1 MAVRLNLFSNTEQDT
16 KKVSTVEELPQ
27 YMLKCIYDNNV
38 AEESEEAKQE
48 KMAKIKRKLEAGK
61 KLTKEEANRI
71 VSTAVSGISDDDP
84 DKEYIVAAVN
94 RVSDEFHKSGAY
106 SRLPGTQESAEK
118 RKQKKENG
126 ISFKRED
133 EKEELMNWSPLQ
145 EVIEKLP
152 TFTAGA

>member
-61 KLTKEEANRI
+61 KLTKEELSWLQRN
-71 VSTAVSGISDDDP
+71 DP
-84 DKEYIVAAVN
+84 IAYAHAIRVQMIAEEVERTESCKEQRRSKSYCFHRCFRYIG
-94 RVSDEFHKSGAY
+94 R
-106 SRLPGTQESAEK
+106 
-118 RKQKKENG
+118 
-126 ISFKRED
+126 
-133 EKEELMNWSPLQ
+133 
-145 EVIEKLP
+145 
-152 TFTAGA
+152 

>member
-61 KLTKEEANRI
+61 KLTKEELSWLQRN
-71 VSTAVSGISDDDP
+71 DP
-84 DKEYIVAAVN
+84 IAYAHAI
-94 RVSDEFHKSGAY
+94 RVQMIAE
-106 SRLPGTQESAEK
+106 EVEK
-118 RKQKKENG
+118 RTESCKEQRRSKSYCFHRCFRYIG
-126 ISFKRED
+126 R
-133 EKEELMNWSPLQ
+133 
-145 EVIEKLP
+145 
-152 TFTAGA
+152 